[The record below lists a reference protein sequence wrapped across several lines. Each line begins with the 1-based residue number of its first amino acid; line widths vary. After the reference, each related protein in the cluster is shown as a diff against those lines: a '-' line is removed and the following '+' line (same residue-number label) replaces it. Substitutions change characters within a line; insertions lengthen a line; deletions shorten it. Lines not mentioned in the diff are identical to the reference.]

1 MLPGRGIVSVEDL
14 LAEVKGIRTDI
25 NRQEQTLASVQGDV
39 RHVQSEVTSMKSLV
53 SIKETTTAAAN
64 NLLSSHVNANLFEKM
79 FERCTEGEIM
89 ACWSH
94 VEESRKAIA
103 AASSESHVQSAIVAV
118 AIECCKDGT
127 LAVHDTHK
135 ENYPQHHKID
145 LCLTPSWFDQLEKV
159 PMSMVAVLGEFKHSF
174 EIGDSL
180 KQVAVQINDRVCA
193 VLNSQGQDRKI
204 VCAIADKSVIRFFFY
219 NPSSSPGPFTS
230 TDTMPF
236 LNKGTSPSLGFTFFY
251 RMCRTAL
258 GKLGYPEVPVC
269 PIPGDGTFI
278 VRLRHPPKASVYHI
292 RLQDQTEGVIK
303 VYQQIDDVSQER
315 LAREKEALE
324 LFNKSSAPVPIL
336 LEFDL
341 AKSYLLLSPYATTL
355 KELDKFNS
363 QTLCAIA
370 GAAASFFR
378 IAKNLDFVH
387 KDISPDNILV
397 CPGNKILINDL
408 GSCHRTEAL
417 YDTNGATLLYCCP
430 LFGAHFENNTGGPYS
445 YTLSN
450 DIRALF
456 ICLFEFS
463 LPERMV
469 GNVVLS
475 KVLPWE
481 RVRQTMQ
488 SSKWSFFMSCN
499 WKKTVLP
506 EAVPFLEGLWK
517 EIFVQAS
524 WDSGKGTFVINIES
538 VLSLLEALGKQTVIS
553 AVK

>member
-1 MLPGRGIVSVEDL
+1 
-14 LAEVKGIRTDI
+14 
-25 NRQEQTLASVQGDV
+25 
-39 RHVQSEVTSMKSLV
+39 
-53 SIKETTTAAAN
+53 
-64 NLLSSHVNANLFEKM
+64 
-79 FERCTEGEIM
+79 
-89 ACWSH
+89 
-94 VEESRKAIA
+94 
-103 AASSESHVQSAIVAV
+103 
-118 AIECCKDGT
+118 
-127 LAVHDTHK
+127 
-135 ENYPQHHKID
+135 
-145 LCLTPSWFDQLEKV
+145 
-159 PMSMVAVLGEFKHSF
+159 
-174 EIGDSL
+174 
-180 KQVAVQINDRVCA
+180 
-193 VLNSQGQDRKI
+193 
-204 VCAIADKSVIRFFFY
+204 
-219 NPSSSPGPFTS
+219 
-230 TDTMPF
+230 
-236 LNKGTSPSLGFTFFY
+236 
-251 RMCRTAL
+251 
-258 GKLGYPEVPVC
+258 
-269 PIPGDGTFI
+269 
-278 VRLRHPPKASVYHI
+278 
-292 RLQDQTEGVIK
+292 VIK

-324 LFNKSSAPVPIL
+324 LFNKSSAPVPVL